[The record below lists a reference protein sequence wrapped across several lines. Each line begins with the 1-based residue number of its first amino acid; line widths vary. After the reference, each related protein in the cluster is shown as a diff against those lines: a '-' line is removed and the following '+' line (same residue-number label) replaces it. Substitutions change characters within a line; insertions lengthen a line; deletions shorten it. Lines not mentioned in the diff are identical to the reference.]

1 MQSDESFSFSFH
13 NAVESRFSEESLYS
27 VKWNTNFCSCSEPNP
42 NFKSVLIIMNVFQ
55 IDLGVKWWIYTASA
69 PVDLKD
75 LKPKGEE

>member
-1 MQSDESFSFSFH
+1 
-13 NAVESRFSEESLYS
+13 
-27 VKWNTNFCSCSEPNP
+27 
-42 NFKSVLIIMNVFQ
+42 MNVLQ